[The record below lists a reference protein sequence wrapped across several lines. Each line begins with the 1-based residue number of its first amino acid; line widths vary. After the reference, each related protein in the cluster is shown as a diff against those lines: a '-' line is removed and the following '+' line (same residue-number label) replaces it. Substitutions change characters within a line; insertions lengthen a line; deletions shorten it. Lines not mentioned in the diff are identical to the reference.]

1 MKAIHK
7 SYKFRIYPNKEQ
19 EELLAKHF
27 GCARFVFNRFLKE
40 RQEEYLNNGNSLNY
54 YDNAKSLTELKNE
67 LIWLKEVNSQSMQAA
82 LRNLDIAYNRF
93 FKKIAKFPRFKKKFD
108 KQSFHIP
115 QFLTIE
121 NGKLS
126 IPKFKKGIKIVIHR
140 KMEGKILNGTITR
153 SSAGKY
159 HISITCEVEH
169 QGLEKTNSS
178 VGIDTGIKDL
188 AILSD
193 GKKYENIKC
202 LKTSLRKLKYEQRQL
217 SKKAKGSG
225 QRNKQ
230 KIKLA
235 LIHEKVANQRK
246 DHLHK
251 VSTDII
257 KNHDVICVED
267 LNVKG
272 MIKNRKL
279 SQALS
284 DVSLGMFYDMLLYK
298 ASWNDKTIIKIDR
311 FFPSSKMC
319 SNCNWI
325 KEDLTL
331 KDRKWTCVCCGIIHD
346 RDINASKNILL
357 QGLNELSGLGTNSDI
372 KQKQVESLSIDKAVK
387 LEALSLAGEV
397 VHTA

>member
-1 MKAIHK
+1 MKIIHK

-27 GCARFVFNRFLKE
+27 GCARFVYNRFLKE
-40 RQEEYLNNGNSLNY
+40 RQEEYLNNGNSLSY

-67 LIWLKEVNSQSMQAA
+67 LIWLKEVNSQSMQSA
-82 LRNLDIAYNRF
+82 LKHLDIAYHRF
-93 FKKIAKFPRFKKKFD
+93 FKKLAKFPKFKKKFD

-115 QFLTIE
+115 QSLAIE
-121 NGKLS
+121 DGKLS
-126 IPKFKKGIKIVIHR
+126 IPKFKKGINIVIHR
-140 KMEGKILNGTITR
+140 KMEGKILNGTITK
-153 SSAGKY
+153 SATGKY
-159 HISITCEVEH
+159 YVSIVCEAEH
-169 QGLEKTNSS
+169 QELKKTNSS

-193 GKKYENIKC
+193 GNKYENIKSFR
-202 LKTSLRKLKYEQRQL
+202 TSLKKLKYEQRQL
-217 SKKAKGSG
+217 SKKIKGSV

-230 KIKLA
+230 KTKLA
-235 LIHEKVANQRK
+235 LIHEKVANKRK

-257 KNHDVICVED
+257 KNHDVICIED

-272 MIKNRKL
+272 MIKNHKL
-279 SQALS
+279 AQALS
-284 DVSLGMFYDMLLYK
+284 DVSLGMFCDMLSYK

-319 SNCNWI
+319 SNCHWI
-325 KEDLTL
+325 KQDLTL
-331 KDRKWTCVCCGIIHD
+331 KEREWTCMSCSTTHD

-357 QGLNELSGLGTNSDI
+357 QGLNDLSVLGINSDI
-372 KQKQVESLSIDKAVK
+372 KQKQVESFSIEKAMK
-387 LEALSLAGEV
+387 LEASSPCG
-397 VHTA
+397 